1 MSRKI
6 VPQIIKLADVLM
18 NTEWFLY
25 EEHLYKAV
33 SIDEINFNYIKCI
46 DSEGKYKLLHICT
59 DVEVYRQQ
67 KKSVGRPKGKK
78 KG

>member
-25 EEHLYKAV
+25 KEHLYKAV
-33 SIDEINFNYIKCI
+33 SINEINFNYINCI
-46 DSEGKYKLLHICT
+46 DSEGKYKTLHICT

-67 KKSVGRPKGKK
+67 KKPVGRPKGKK